1 MVESRGGNRSA
12 PRKITSGYIGFF
24 RTAGTDPLEKH
35 FDPSSKKVRTT
46 FWEIRWWLK
55 KTLSGPSTP
64 DEIFWIPYH
73 GRIQRWWQWVWTPP
87 PPPQKITKNIGFL
100 CNTCPDYLKNHK
112 ATKPA
117 FNVGPSSARQRN
129 AISMAFRW
137 RADDVPFKAE
147 FGSSPPPPQLKKNQ
161 IWTPPPPPVWQNFLE
176 PRMAYDFSWRMVG
189 SHVWVH
195 CKEFTFS
202 P

>member
-1 MVESRGGNRSA
+1 MTEKNVVWTLH
-12 PRKITSGYIGFF
+12 PRRNFL
-24 RTAGTDPLEKH
+24 DPLSWA
-35 FDPSSKKVRTT
+35 DPKVVTVG
-46 FWEIRWWLK
+46 L
-55 KTLSGPSTP
+55 
-64 DEIFWIPYH
+64 D
-73 GRIQRWWQWVWTPP
+73 PP

-161 IWTPPPPPVWQNFLE
+161 IWTPPPPPSDKTFWNRVW
-176 PRMAYDFSWRMVG
+176 PMTSVG
-189 SHVWVH
+189 AWWGVMYEFIAKNSLLVH
-195 CKEFTFS
+195 KDKIYTQKYWIPHLS
-202 P
+202 